1 MSMSPPLTLLKG
13 FLQFVMETPL
23 LTRGNL
29 LVSFQTAGD
38 SALSANTCAK
48 QLNISPN
55 IMDQGLF
62 VAGLTAV
69 LPVVDTKF
77 TMP

>member
-1 MSMSPPLTLLKG
+1 MSPPSTVLKG
-13 FLQFVMETPL
+13 FLQFITGTPL

-29 LVSFQTAGD
+29 FVSFQTAGD
-38 SALSANTCAK
+38 TAFSANTCAK

-55 IMDQGLF
+55 ITDQGLF
-62 VAGLTAV
+62 VSGLTAV
-69 LPVVDTKF
+69 LPVVNTNF